1 MDQVSSARAQ
11 DELQQLTLVLEDLRD
26 QLAARAEDNRQLL
39 ASLESKVE
47 ERTHDL
53 ERALAAKD
61 EFIANVSHELRTP
74 LHSIIAS
81 LDLVSMSTQ
90 ADDPDIRGFVGIGIE
105 SSEALLD
112 LINQLLEFQK
122 AEVKGIEL
130 DLSWFSLSDL
140 IDRVDRIGQV
150 MFRDTPVR
158 FEVEQFGETHR
169 SVLGDEAKL
178 MQVLNNLLSNARK
191 YTEQGEVKVMF
202 DFEETEHGGQ
212 LDVTVKDT
220 GIGMSESFLEK
231 IHEPFS
237 REQQFSTGYQVGTG
251 LGIGIVNRIL
261 NALGSQLDIQSSLG
275 GGSRFSFGLQFAQTR
290 EVTETFTSSSQ
301 QLEKQDEEVEDLVS
315 TNIEPERVPEEI
327 EGGFSGADRRHKG

>member
-1 MDQVSSARAQ
+1 
-11 DELQQLTLVLEDLRD
+11 
-26 QLAARAEDNRQLL
+26 
-39 ASLESKVE
+39 
-47 ERTHDL
+47 
-53 ERALAAKD
+53 
-61 EFIANVSHELRTP
+61 
-74 LHSIIAS
+74 
-81 LDLVSMSTQ
+81 MSTQ

-130 DLSWFSLSDL
+130 DLGWFSLSDL

-191 YTEQGEVKVMF
+191 YTEHGEVKVMF
-202 DFEETEHGGQ
+202 DFEESDLGGQ
-212 LDVTVKDT
+212 LDITVKDT

-275 GGSRFSFGLQFAQTR
+275 GGSRFSFGLQFAQAR
-290 EVTETFTSSSQ
+290 EVTETFASSSQ
-301 QLEKQDEEVEDLVS
+301 QLEKQDEEVENFVS
-315 TNIEPERVPEEI
+315 TNIEPERVPEGTVE
-327 EGGFSGADRRHKG
+327 EASPALTDAPKVEKPEAVQGEP